1 MVASKELLMPN
12 IAIPDTWG
20 YPSPFRPKVLGNDS
34 MQNDYYVRILIVK
47 LIFYYFFF
55 IASEEF
61 MQKNVSLKNLGDWK
75 NISG

>member
-20 YPSPFRPKVLGNDS
+20 YPSLFRQKVLGNDS
-34 MQNDYYVRILIVK
+34 MQNDNYVRILIVK

-55 IASEEF
+55 IVSEDF
-61 MQKNVSLKNLGDWK
+61 MQRCVSLKNL
-75 NISG
+75 